1 MYVSIE
7 KAVQYLRLLLD
18 IGNTPE
24 DKYRGSFMTEDVES
38 REQIEN
44 LAAKKSKKGI
54 TVEFIKPEN
63 FRQIYAIG
71 AAGGHS
77 PYDFRI
83 GFYNDTPKMFG
94 DASESRV
101 IERRVETEIILS
113 PVAALELNRWLS
125 QHINEYESVF
135 GPIARAIPRPKKEPA
150 KSVDES
156 TNIQGYI

>member
-1 MYVSIE
+1 
-7 KAVQYLRLLLD
+7 
-18 IGNTPE
+18 
-24 DKYRGSFMTEDVES
+24 MTEDVES
-38 REQIEN
+38 RENVEN
-44 LAAKKSKKGI
+44 SAAKKSRKGI
-54 TVEFIKPEN
+54 TVDFMKPES

-83 GFYNDTPKMFG
+83 GFCNDTPKMFG

-101 IERRVETEIILS
+101 IERRVEAEIILS
-113 PVAALELNRWLS
+113 PVAALELSRWLS

-135 GPIARAIPRPKKEPA
+135 GPIARAIPRPKKEPT

>member
-1 MYVSIE
+1 M
-7 KAVQYLRLLLD
+7 RLYQ
-18 IGNTPE
+18 ITRYSESKNRGN
-24 DKYRGSFMTEDVES
+24 FMTEDVES
-38 REQIEN
+38 RENIESTVS
-44 LAAKKSKKGI
+44 KKVKKGI
-54 TVEFIKPEN
+54 TIEFVKPDN

-94 DASESRV
+94 EASESRV
-101 IERRVETEIILS
+101 IQRCVETEVILS
-113 PVAALELNRWLS
+113 PVAALELSRWLT

-135 GPIARAIPRPKKEPA
+135 GPIARAIPRPRKEPA

-156 TNIQGYI
+156 TDIQGYI

>member
-1 MYVSIE
+1 
-7 KAVQYLRLLLD
+7 
-18 IGNTPE
+18 
-24 DKYRGSFMTEDVES
+24 MTEDVES
-38 REQIEN
+38 RESIESS
-44 LAAKKSKKGI
+44 AAKKSKKGI
-54 TVEFIKPEN
+54 TVEFIKPES

-71 AAGGHS
+71 VAGGHS

-83 GFYNDTPKMFG
+83 GFYNDTPKILG
-94 DASESRV
+94 DASESRI
-101 IERRVETEIILS
+101 IERRVEAEIILS

-135 GPIARAIPRPKKEPA
+135 GPIARATPRPKKEPT

>member
-1 MYVSIE
+1 
-7 KAVQYLRLLLD
+7 
-18 IGNTPE
+18 
-24 DKYRGSFMTEDVES
+24 MTEDVES
-38 REQIEN
+38 RENEEII
-44 LAAKKSKKGI
+44 APKKGKKTI
-54 TVEFIKPEN
+54 TIEFIKPED

-94 DASESRV
+94 DSSESRV
-101 IERRVETEIILS
+101 IERRVEAEVILS
-113 PVAALELNRWLS
+113 PVAALELNRWLT

-135 GPIARAIPRPKKEPA
+135 GPIARAIPRVSKKEPA

>member
-1 MYVSIE
+1 
-7 KAVQYLRLLLD
+7 
-18 IGNTPE
+18 
-24 DKYRGSFMTEDVES
+24 MTED
-38 REQIEN
+38 IEPKEN
-44 LAAKKSKKGI
+44 NEIQASKKGKKSI
-54 TVEFIKPEN
+54 TIEFIKPEN

-83 GFYNDTPKMFG
+83 GFYNDTPKIFG

-101 IERRVETEIILS
+101 IERRVETEVILS
-113 PVAALELNRWLS
+113 PVAALELNRWLT

-135 GPIARAIPRPKKEPA
+135 GPISRAIPRPRKEPA
-150 KSVDES
+150 KPVDES

>member
-1 MYVSIE
+1 
-7 KAVQYLRLLLD
+7 
-18 IGNTPE
+18 
-24 DKYRGSFMTEDVES
+24 MTEDVES
-38 REQIEN
+38 RENQETP
-44 LAAKKSKKGI
+44 ASKKSKKSI
-54 TVEFIKPEN
+54 TVEFVKPEN

-94 DASESRV
+94 DASEARV
-101 IERRVETEIILS
+101 IERSVETEIILS
-113 PVAALELNRWLS
+113 PVAALELNRWLT

-135 GPIARAIPRPKKEPA
+135 GPIARAIPRPKKEHSKQA
-150 KSVDES
+150 DES

>member
-1 MYVSIE
+1 
-7 KAVQYLRLLLD
+7 
-18 IGNTPE
+18 
-24 DKYRGSFMTEDVES
+24 MTEDVES
-38 REQIEN
+38 RENNEHS
-44 LAAKKSKKGI
+44 AAKRSKPSI
-54 TVEFIKPEN
+54 IVEFIKPES

-101 IERRVETEIILS
+101 IERRVEAEIILS

-135 GPIARAIPRPKKEPA
+135 GPIARAIPRPKKEPT

>member
-1 MYVSIE
+1 
-7 KAVQYLRLLLD
+7 
-18 IGNTPE
+18 
-24 DKYRGSFMTEDVES
+24 MTEDVES

-135 GPIARAIPRPKKEPA
+135 GPIARALPRPKKEPA

>member
-1 MYVSIE
+1 
-7 KAVQYLRLLLD
+7 
-18 IGNTPE
+18 
-24 DKYRGSFMTEDVES
+24 MTEDVDS
-38 REQIEN
+38 RENIEHS
-44 LAAKKSKKGI
+44 AAKKNKTGI
-54 TVEFIKPEN
+54 IVEFVKPEN

-94 DASESRV
+94 DASESRI

-135 GPIARAIPRPKKEPA
+135 GPIARAIPRPKKEPT

>member
-1 MYVSIE
+1 
-7 KAVQYLRLLLD
+7 
-18 IGNTPE
+18 
-24 DKYRGSFMTEDVES
+24 MTEDVES
-38 REQIEN
+38 RENEEN
-44 LAAKKSKKGI
+44 VASKKVKKSI
-54 TVEFIKPEN
+54 TIEFIKPED

-94 DASESRV
+94 DSSESRV
-101 IERRVETEIILS
+101 IERRVEAEVILS
-113 PVAALELNRWLS
+113 PVAALELNRWLT

-135 GPIARAIPRPKKEPA
+135 GPIARAIPRVSKKEPV

>member
-1 MYVSIE
+1 M
-7 KAVQYLRLLLD
+7 A
-18 IGNTPE
+18 
-24 DKYRGSFMTEDVES
+24 EDVES
-38 REQIEN
+38 RENIES
-44 LAAKKSKKGI
+44 AASKKGKKSI
-54 TVEFIKPEN
+54 TIEFIKLDD
-63 FRQIYAIG
+63 FKQIYAIG

-94 DASESRV
+94 DSSESRV
-101 IERRVETEIILS
+101 IERRVEAEVILS
-113 PVAALELNRWLS
+113 PVAALELNRWLT

-135 GPIARAIPRPKKEPA
+135 GPIARAIPRTPRKEPA

>member
-1 MYVSIE
+1 
-7 KAVQYLRLLLD
+7 
-18 IGNTPE
+18 
-24 DKYRGSFMTEDVES
+24 MTEDIES

-44 LAAKKSKKGI
+44 LAGKKSKKGI
-54 TVEFIKPEN
+54 IVEFIKPES

-113 PVAALELNRWLS
+113 PVAALELNRWLT

-135 GPIARAIPRPKKEPA
+135 GPIARAIPRPKKEPV

>member
-1 MYVSIE
+1 
-7 KAVQYLRLLLD
+7 
-18 IGNTPE
+18 
-24 DKYRGSFMTEDVES
+24 MTEDVDS
-38 REQIEN
+38 REN
-44 LAAKKSKKGI
+44 LEHSAAKKNKTGI
-54 TVEFIKPEN
+54 IVEFVKPEN

-94 DASESRV
+94 DASESRI
-101 IERRVETEIILS
+101 IERRVETEIIIS

-135 GPIARAIPRPKKEPA
+135 GPIARAIPRPKKEPT

>member
-1 MYVSIE
+1 
-7 KAVQYLRLLLD
+7 
-18 IGNTPE
+18 
-24 DKYRGSFMTEDVES
+24 MTEDVES
-38 REQIEN
+38 RENIEG
-44 LAAKKSKKGI
+44 AAPKKGKKSI
-54 TVEFIKPEN
+54 TIEFVKPED

-94 DASESRV
+94 DSSESRV
-101 IERRVETEIILS
+101 IERRVEAEVILS
-113 PVAALELNRWLS
+113 PVAALELSRWLT

-135 GPIARAIPRPKKEPA
+135 GPIARAIPRLPRKEPS

>member
-1 MYVSIE
+1 VIFI
-7 KAVQYLRLLLD
+7 A
-18 IGNTPE
+18 
-24 DKYRGSFMTEDVES
+24 EDVEP
-38 REQIEN
+38 RENIERE
-44 LAAKKSKKGI
+44 APKKGKKSI
-54 TVEFIKPEN
+54 TIEFVKPEE

-101 IERRVETEIILS
+101 IERRVEAEVILS
-113 PVAALELNRWLS
+113 PVAALELNRWLT
-125 QHINEYESVF
+125 QHITEYESVF
-135 GPIARAIPRPKKEPA
+135 GPIARAIPRPLRKEPS

>member
-1 MYVSIE
+1 
-7 KAVQYLRLLLD
+7 
-18 IGNTPE
+18 
-24 DKYRGSFMTEDVES
+24 MTEDVDS
-38 REQIEN
+38 REN
-44 LAAKKSKKGI
+44 LEHSAAKKNKTGI
-54 TVEFIKPEN
+54 IVEFVKPEN

-94 DASESRV
+94 DASESRI

-135 GPIARAIPRPKKEPA
+135 GPIARAIPRPKKEPT

>member
-1 MYVSIE
+1 
-7 KAVQYLRLLLD
+7 
-18 IGNTPE
+18 
-24 DKYRGSFMTEDVES
+24 MTEDIEPKENNES
-38 REQIEN
+38 Q
-44 LAAKKSKKGI
+44 ASKKGKKSI
-54 TVEFIKPEN
+54 TIEFIKPEN

-83 GFYNDTPKMFG
+83 GFYNDTPKIFG

-101 IERRVETEIILS
+101 IERRVETEVILS
-113 PVAALELNRWLS
+113 PVAALELNRWLT

-135 GPIARAIPRPKKEPA
+135 GAISRAIPRPRKEPA
-150 KSVDES
+150 KPVDES

>member
-1 MYVSIE
+1 
-7 KAVQYLRLLLD
+7 
-18 IGNTPE
+18 
-24 DKYRGSFMTEDVES
+24 MTEDVES
-38 REQIEN
+38 RERIEN
-44 LAAKKSKKGI
+44 LAAKKSKKDI
-54 TVEFIKPEN
+54 TVEFMKPES

-94 DASESRV
+94 DAPESRV

-113 PVAALELNRWLS
+113 PVAALELNCWLS
-125 QHINEYESVF
+125 QHISEYESVF
-135 GPIARAIPRPKKEPA
+135 GPIARAIPRPKKEPT

>member
-1 MYVSIE
+1 
-7 KAVQYLRLLLD
+7 
-18 IGNTPE
+18 
-24 DKYRGSFMTEDVES
+24 MTEDDES
-38 REQIEN
+38 RENIEHI
-44 LAAKKSKKGI
+44 AAKKNKPGI
-54 TVEFIKPEN
+54 TIEFIKPEG
-63 FRQIYAIG
+63 FQQFYAIG

-101 IERRVETEIILS
+101 IERRVEAEIILS
-113 PVAALELNRWLS
+113 PVAALELSRWLN

-135 GPIARAIPRPKKEPA
+135 GPIARAIPRPKKETT

>member
-1 MYVSIE
+1 
-7 KAVQYLRLLLD
+7 
-18 IGNTPE
+18 
-24 DKYRGSFMTEDVES
+24 MTEDVES
-38 REQIEN
+38 RENVEN
-44 LAAKKSKKGI
+44 LAAKKSKNEI
-54 TVEFIKPEN
+54 TVEFMKSSS

-101 IERRVETEIILS
+101 IERRVEAEIILS
-113 PVAALELNRWLS
+113 PVAALELSRWLN

-135 GPIARAIPRPKKEPA
+135 GPIARAIPRPKKEPT

>member
-1 MYVSIE
+1 
-7 KAVQYLRLLLD
+7 
-18 IGNTPE
+18 
-24 DKYRGSFMTEDVES
+24 MTEDIES

-44 LAAKKSKKGI
+44 LVAKKSKKGI
-54 TVEFIKPEN
+54 IVEFIKPES

-113 PVAALELNRWLS
+113 PVAALELNRWLT

-135 GPIARAIPRPKKEPA
+135 GPIARAIPRPKKEPV

>member
-1 MYVSIE
+1 
-7 KAVQYLRLLLD
+7 
-18 IGNTPE
+18 
-24 DKYRGSFMTEDVES
+24 MTEDVES
-38 REQIEN
+38 RENVETPTS
-44 LAAKKSKKGI
+44 KKSKKSI
-54 TVEFIKPEN
+54 TIEFVKPEN

-94 DASESRV
+94 DASEARV
-101 IERRVETEIILS
+101 IERSVEAEIILS
-113 PVAALELNRWLS
+113 PVAALELNRWLT

-135 GPIARAIPRPKKEPA
+135 GPIARAIPRPKKEPS
-150 KSVDES
+150 KQVDES